1 MRNTTMSY
9 RFQALRKKVSL
20 AVAWGALLCAALHAQ
35 KVRTSYVPGTNFSK
49 YHTYTW
55 VAVKGGEHPD
65 ASVDAQIK
73 QSIDS
78 QLAAKGFAKID
89 GAADLDVDYQVALS
103 KVQTWQTYEDW
114 GSAALL
120 DGRIPQR
127 KKVTLDVGTLVV
139 DMYDAE
145 AKQLVWTGS
154 ANKSLDP
161 NSNREVRQKTVD
173 KAARALLKDFP
184 PK

>member
-1 MRNTTMSY
+1 MSY
-9 RFQALRKKVSL
+9 GFQALRKKFNL
-20 AVAWGALLCAALHAQ
+20 AIAWGSLLCCVMHAQ
-35 KVRTSYVPGTNFSK
+35 TVRTSYVPGTNFSK

-65 ASVDAQIK
+65 PSVDAQIK

-78 QLAAKGFAKID
+78 QLTAKGFAKADD
-89 GAADLDVDYQVALS
+89 GADLNVDYQIAVS

-127 KKVTLDVGTLVV
+127 KKVTLDVGTLVL
-139 DMYDAE
+139 DMYDTG

-154 ANKSLDP
+154 ANKTIDP
-161 NSNREVRQKTVD
+161 NSNRETRQKSLD
-173 KAARALLKDFP
+173 KAAKALLKDFP